1 MGWKCCE
8 SSEVSQELLSNIL
21 QKHKQWHDMSS
32 AVCRVW
38 LGWLKPKEQLGRIQ
52 CGRKNKQTR
61 MNIQTHPHPQET
73 VANIM
78 NLYKNPWEM
87 WETSS
92 NTFFFLCVGLI
103 FLRVHTHTLLY
114 VLFLH
119 TYRLGCTFMVFSCT
133 GHKKTKVNSCQVW
146 NS

>member
-78 NLYKNPWEM
+78 NLYKNPWDM

-92 NTFFFLCVGLI
+92 NTFFF
-103 FLRVHTHTLLY
+103 Y
-114 VLFLH
+114 VLVWFFWEYIHIHYCMYYFSIH
-119 TYRLGCTFMVFSCT
+119 TDLAALSWFSAAQVI
-133 GHKKTKVNSCQVW
+133 KKTKVNSCQVW